1 MKKILFLIFLL
12 FTFIFVF
19 DSFAKDDTTPREL
32 TSKERREICREMSK
46 SVRQTQKLRDTNAH
60 GLHNIRKAEIKC
72 LGRDSRNIL
81 IRMEGMNE
89 EEALNFFNK
98 KPELKE
104 DFRIAG
110 YRNIY
115 FEDFNG
121 NRWTL
126 VLE

>member
-1 MKKILFLIFLL
+1 M
-12 FTFIFVF
+12 V
-19 DSFAKDDTTPREL
+19 
-32 TSKERREICREMSK
+32 
-46 SVRQTQKLRDTNAH
+46 
-60 GLHNIRKAEIKC
+60 IRKAEIKC